1 MVIYFNAH
9 FIFDYIRY
17 MRFEHTIFLV
27 NEEFD

>member
-17 MRFEHTIFLV
+17 TRFEHTIFLYLKR
-27 NEEFD
+27 D